1 VGKTEGN
8 IPLRIPGHRWDDN
21 AKVDLQ
27 AVGWG
32 VDWIDLAKYRDKWCD
47 SVNAVMNILIT

>member
-1 VGKTEGN
+1 VKEILG
-8 IPLRIPGHRWDDN
+8 IPGHRWEDN
-21 AKVDLQ
+21 VKVDLQ

-47 SVNAVMNILIT
+47 SVNAVMNLLIT